1 MNGIKDKRG
10 FSLVELIIAM
20 AVMAILAGSA
30 LGAFGY
36 INTGK
41 TKKASAKLN
50 SRLTYIQ
57 TETMAKEG
65 RSYLYLYKKPDGV
78 YYVVSNK
85 DAAGN
90 VGDTG
95 LTDSSDLTA
104 LTSDG
109 SKICDSSV
117 TVAASSV
124 SGNTVK
130 LVELNTASA
139 SDEVDMIKIGYRK
152 STGAFSDSCAYK
164 GSTLQTNASGAKYFY
179 NEIKLSGKQHFSI
192 KLVEKTGKH
201 YVDR

>member
-1 MNGIKDKRG
+1 MKVIEDKRG
-10 FSLVELIIAM
+10 FSLVELIITM
-20 AVMAILAGSA
+20 AVMAILAGST
-30 LGAFGY
+30 LGVLGY
-36 INTGK
+36 LNTGK

-57 TETMAKEG
+57 TETMTKEG
-65 RSYLYLYKKPDGV
+65 RSYLYLYKTQDGI

-90 VGDTG
+90 IGDTG

-104 LTSDG
+104 LTSSG
-109 SKICDSSV
+109 SKICDGSV

-130 LVELNTASA
+130 LAELNHAAA

-164 GSTLQTNASGAKYFY
+164 GSALQTDASGAKYFY

-201 YVDR
+201 FVDK